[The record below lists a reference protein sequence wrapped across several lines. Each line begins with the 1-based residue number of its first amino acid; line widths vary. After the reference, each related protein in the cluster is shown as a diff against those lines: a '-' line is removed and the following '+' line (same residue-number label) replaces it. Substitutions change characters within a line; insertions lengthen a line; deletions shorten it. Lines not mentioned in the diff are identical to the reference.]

1 MNSEKVINPMIR
13 INTFGYEACVMC
25 MSFVFILYIY
35 IFLMNYCERV
45 FKEIS
50 TCKISHQ
57 VVVIKCFRKKN
68 LRSMFYFNKFSKLL
82 KTKVL

>member
-1 MNSEKVINPMIR
+1 
-13 INTFGYEACVMC
+13 
-25 MSFVFILYIY
+25 
-35 IFLMNYCERV
+35 MNYCERV